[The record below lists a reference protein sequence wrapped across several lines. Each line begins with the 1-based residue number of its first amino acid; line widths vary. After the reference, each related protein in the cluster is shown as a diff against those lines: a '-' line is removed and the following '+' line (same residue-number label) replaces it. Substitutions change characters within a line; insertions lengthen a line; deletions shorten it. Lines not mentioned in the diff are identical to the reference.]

1 MLTYFVYAPRAN
13 DPCGL
18 AGRAF
23 LNSPHSS
30 PEQQQIRLV
39 VEYDGTRYHGWQ
51 AQPRVPTIQGV
62 IEDSLQRIL
71 QQHTP
76 VTAAG
81 RTDAG
86 VHAVAQVASFRIDAA
101 RSHRDW
107 RSVLNRLL
115 PSDVSIRSAER
126 VGNDF
131 HPRFSAKTKRYEYRI
146 LNRRERSGLAWNR
159 AWHIW
164 RDLSVQNMQ
173 EAAKQF
179 YGTHDFT
186 SFRCMPTQTQD
197 TLCTV
202 MFCDVTREDDDIVV
216 TVEAN
221 RFLKQMVRVMV
232 GTCVDVGAGRIP
244 VLSIF
249 DILEARDRCRAG
261 RTAPPHG
268 LYLMN
273 VTYDGWC
280 SGG

>member
-1 MLTYFVYAPRAN
+1 M
-13 DPCGL
+13 
-18 AGRAF
+18 
-23 LNSPHSS
+23 NSHHSF

-62 IEDSLQRIL
+62 IEDSLQQII
-71 QQHTP
+71 QQRTP

-86 VHAVAQVASFRIDAA
+86 VHAVAQVASFRVGAA

-107 RSVLNRLL
+107 RYVLNRLL
-115 PSDVSIRSAER
+115 PSDISVRSAER

-146 LNRRERSGLAWNR
+146 LHRHERSGLAWNR
-159 AWHIW
+159 AWNIW
-164 RDLSVQNMQ
+164 RNLSVQDMQ
-173 EAAKQF
+173 EAARKF
-179 YGTHDFT
+179 CGTHDFT

-202 MFCDVTREDDDIVV
+202 VCCEVTHDNADIVF

-221 RFLKQMVRVMV
+221 RFLKQMVRVMA
-232 GTCVDVGAGRIP
+232 GTCVDVGAGKIP
-244 VLSIF
+244 ASSIS
-249 DILEARDRCRAG
+249 DILEARDRCQAG